1 LEFYSTVS
9 KEWLFEGRYKVING
23 MVSHY
28 LIESIVSCQ
37 VNRMKFRITLQ
48 YEDDEFRITLQHE
61 DDVKKEKGLGE

>member
-1 LEFYSTVS
+1 MYYVLEFYSTVS

-37 VNRMKFRITLQ
+37 VGRLKFRITLQ
-48 YEDDEFRITLQHE
+48 YE

>member
-1 LEFYSTVS
+1 MYYVLEFYSTVS

-48 YEDDEFRITLQHE
+48 YEDD
-61 DDVKKEKGLGE
+61 VKKEKGLGE